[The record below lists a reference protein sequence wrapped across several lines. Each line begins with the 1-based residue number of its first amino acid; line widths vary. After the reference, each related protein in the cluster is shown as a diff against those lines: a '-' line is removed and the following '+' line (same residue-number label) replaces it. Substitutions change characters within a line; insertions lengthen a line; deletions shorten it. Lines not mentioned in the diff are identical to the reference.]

1 MRPISTRLYR
11 CFHAGI
17 VAVLVAA
24 TSDGAVAQTY
34 PIKPIRLI
42 VPAAP
47 GSTADIE
54 SRFVAQELSEALGKA
69 VVVENKAGAGGTI
82 GTAELARAA
91 PDGYTIGFASQGTLV
106 FDQAIYAKPRY
117 NSLKDFAPIAL
128 LGRTPNVMVVH
139 PSDPASTPAD
149 VIAVAKLKAGTLTFS
164 SGGSGTSHHLSGV
177 LFGRATGTDLVHVPY
192 KSAPQ
197 AVLAV
202 MSNEVTMGFFNIP
215 LVIGQIKQGKLK
227 ALAVTSMQ
235 RSPLLPSV
243 PTLDEQG
250 IKDYEVNAWA
260 GFVAPAGTPPEIVG
274 RLNAELIKIFASTE
288 TKEKLEPQGFDL
300 PPPLSPAAFSKLIAD
315 DLTRWVPV
323 VKASRGSAGL

>member
-1 MRPISTRLYR
+1 MRPISTRLRR

-17 VAVLVAA
+17 AAVLVAT

-47 GSTADIE
+47 GSTADIA
-54 SRFVAQELSEALGKA
+54 SRFVAQELSEALSQP

-82 GTAELARAA
+82 GTGELARAA

-106 FDQAIYAKPRY
+106 FDQAIYAKPSY

-192 KSAPQ
+192 KSAQQ

-227 ALAVTSMQ
+227 ALAVTSME

-250 IKDYEVNAWA
+250 IKDYEVDAWA
-260 GFVAPAGTPPEIVG
+260 GFVAPVGTPPEIVG
-274 RLNAELIKIFASTE
+274 RLNAELIKIFASAE
-288 TKEKLEPQGFDL
+288 TKEKLESQGFDL

-323 VKASRGSAGL
+323 VKATRANAD